1 MKSGIIILS
10 ELRGPVREHV
20 LDIQRRFD
28 PKLASSA
35 TPHVTITGSSGMGP
49 ISSEMTEDA
58 LRAALEPIA
67 RATEPMTL
75 PFLRPMRFMQTN
87 VVVLPLDPNGPIRAL
102 HERIKSSGLLFEQP
116 RFTFT
121 PHVTLSFFRELT
133 ADDAR
138 ALLASRVDE
147 PVTIDHIAAYRTVDI
162 TNSKKILELSL
173 EAKVT
178 RASAVESPSVLSAS
192 RKVSNPLNRGVRKHD

>member
-28 PKLASSA
+28 PKLAATA

-75 PFLRPMRFMQTN
+75 PFLRPMRFMQTD

-102 HERIKSSGLLFEQP
+102 HERIKLSGLLFEPP

-133 ADDAR
+133 PDDAR
-138 ALLASRVDE
+138 ALLALRVDE

-173 EAKVT
+173 G
-178 RASAVESPSVLSAS
+178 ASADQSSPAESPSLLSAS
-192 RKVSNPLNRGVRKHD
+192 RKVIKTP